1 MQKHL
6 YLQRLT
12 LADSQNTSLPTWAF
26 LYPSWWS
33 MWFTQMTPQ
42 LNRKAVTQTLTHR
55 SPLPLL
61 THGASQVST
70 FQTSCIKPVN
80 SQNSP
85 SENYYH
91 EDLAH
96 AGFSIIHFHK
106 LSLMG
111 ILLQR
116 QDSRK
121 TIAMNNCVLLQI
133 SIFKYRA
140 RGQPSLWGFQNV
152 PN

>member
-1 MQKHL
+1 M
-6 YLQRLT
+6 
-12 LADSQNTSLPTWAF
+12 TS
-26 LYPSWWS
+26 
-33 MWFTQMTPQ
+33 Q
-42 LNRKAVTQTLTHR
+42 LNRKAVPRTLAHR

-61 THGASQVST
+61 MHGASQVST
-70 FQTSCIKPVN
+70 FQTSCIKPVS

-85 SENYYH
+85 SKNYCH

-121 TIAMNNCVLLQI
+121 TTAMNNCVLLQI
-133 SIFKYRA
+133 CIFKYRA
-140 RGQPSLWGFQNV
+140 RGQLYFEEFKMSRTNDLKKQSSWIQFI
-152 PN
+152 